1 MNCQIVSYT
10 FSLEHLLMSAS
21 VHISFKVISSNL
33 FVFGM
38 LQSNCNFGYRNY
50 FRLDTWDVFCLRFY
64 FNHERVQISGRNL
77 CSVSNGGCAEL
88 CLMKG
93 KNKRTC
99 VGWKKKIMNVF
110 QNRRRYLRELS
121 KENLRQS
128 EHFWASKEQN
138 HCCYDTKLVLQM
150 TVLWNKPLS

>member
-1 MNCQIVSYT
+1 MKTRDLQLYLKRLRHRCFPVNCQIVSYT

-21 VHISFKVISSNL
+21 AHISFKVISSNL
-33 FVFGM
+33 LVFGM

-50 FRLDTWDVFCLRFY
+50 FRLDTWDVFFLRFY
-64 FNHERVQISGRNL
+64 FNHESVQISGRNL
-77 CSVSNGGCAEL
+77 CSVSNGGCPKL

-110 QNRRRYLRELS
+110 QNRRRYFCELS
-121 KENLRQS
+121 KENLRES
-128 EHFWASKEQN
+128 EHFWASKE
-138 HCCYDTKLVLQM
+138 
-150 TVLWNKPLS
+150 